1 MMWLKG
7 AWALVR
13 ANWLFAVLLL
23 VGVAVAW
30 IDRSAVTRTDR
41 KWVAAQATAT
51 VTATNRKAVTDKAAG
66 QASARVEETTNAKL
80 EDLRRRYADLRRRM
94 RSPGAG
100 AAGRADLPGA
110 AGAAAQPDGTAGAD
124 VAVLQAANDDLAA
137 RLIDASDEG
146 DRYRQQVIG
155 WQAWWAEVEAAWALG
170 EVVKDKPPSG

>member
-23 VGVAVAW
+23 IGVAVLA
-30 IDRSAVTRTDR
+30 IDRGAVTRTDR
-41 KWVAAQATAT
+41 KWVGAQATAT

-66 QASARVEETTNAKL
+66 QASTRVEETTNAEL
-80 EDLRRRYADLRRRM
+80 EDLRRRYADLRRRL
-94 RSPGAG
+94 RAPGAG

-110 AGAAAQPDGTAGAD
+110 AGAAAQSDGTAGAD
-124 VAVLQAANDDLAA
+124 VAVLQAANDDLSR
-137 RLIDASDEG
+137 RLIDASEEG
-146 DRYRQQVIG
+146 DRYRAQVIG
-155 WQAWWAEVEAAWALG
+155 WQEWWAQVEAAWALG